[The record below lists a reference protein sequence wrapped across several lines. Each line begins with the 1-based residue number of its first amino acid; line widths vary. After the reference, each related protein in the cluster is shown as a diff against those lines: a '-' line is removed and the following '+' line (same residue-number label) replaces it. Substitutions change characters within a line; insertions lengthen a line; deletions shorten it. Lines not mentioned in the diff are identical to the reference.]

1 MIIGG
6 FYKGDLEFYLVKKP
20 IINLFSKKEVLK
32 SLKMI
37 IKTIITLFKFSL
49 LSLKEKS
56 LYNLA
61 FIKDG
66 KVRGGHIGTLLR

>member
-6 FYKGDLEFYLVKKP
+6 FYKEDLEFYLVKKP
-20 IINLFSKKEVLK
+20 IVNLFSKKEVLK

-37 IKTIITLFKFSL
+37 IKTIIIHFKFSL
-49 LSLKEKS
+49 LSFKEKS

-66 KVRGGHIGTLLR
+66 KVRGGSIGTLLR